1 MHVDRSR
8 FLLLTASLALAA
20 CGSPKPKTSPEGKDG
35 KDGKSAK
42 DAGPK
47 TDAAAPDAK
56 AGEPSTPDTATPPGP
71 KAGAGA
77 GPGAA
82 PGSAAVEGEE
92 PSPVNES

>member
-35 KDGKSAK
+35 KDAK
-42 DAGPK
+42 DAKAGK
-47 TDAAAPDAK
+47 TDAPAPDAK

-77 GPGAA
+77 GPGAG

>member
-20 CGSPKPKTSPEGKDG
+20 CGSPKPKTSPD
-35 KDGKSAK
+35 AK
-42 DAGPK
+42 DAKAGK
-47 TDAAAPDAK
+47 TDAAPDAAK
-56 AGEPSTPDTATPPGP
+56 TDAGAKSAEPSTPETATPPGP

-77 GPGAA
+77 GP
-82 PGSAAVEGEE
+82 SAAGSPAMEGEE